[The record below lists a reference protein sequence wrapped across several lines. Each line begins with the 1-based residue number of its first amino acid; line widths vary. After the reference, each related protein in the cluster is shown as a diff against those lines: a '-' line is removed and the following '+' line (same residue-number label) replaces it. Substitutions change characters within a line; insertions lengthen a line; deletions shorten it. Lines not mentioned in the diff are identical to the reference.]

1 MSFKSTVVLPLIAAA
16 VVVSSA
22 HADRADVR
30 RAVVRARG
38 SGVLHGSVVAGSAD
52 RPVRSSTGS
61 IAEPDGDDIDADTRF
76 RIASLTKLFTQVAA
90 LRLAES
96 GDLDLDAPIGRYRPD
111 LRAPWKDTV
120 TIRQLLAMTSGLPR
134 ELHGSPE
141 RGVEYDDAGLAGAYL
156 DAHAGIELESDP
168 GDRGSYSNLGYWLVG
183 AAIESVTG
191 KPYIDA
197 VNELVMAPLGADPVA
212 LSPAEL
218 GADGLAAPHVSGDRG
233 CDRAPDYPVD
243 QRYSSGGIAASAGQV
258 HAVAVGIFD
267 GAFLSDAGV
276 RELFS
281 QFGTE
286 PEGRITTVAGM
297 VPGFMNLVMIDRES
311 ESAVVSLN
319 NCVAEDP
326 NAFMAVV
333 RSIAESMGE

>member
-1 MSFKSTVVLPLIAAA
+1 MSIKNTLVLPLIAAA
-16 VVVSSA
+16 VVSSA
-22 HADRADVR
+22 HADRSDVR
-30 RAVVRARG
+30 RAVVRARA
-38 SGVLHGSVVAGSAD
+38 SGVLHGSVLAGSAD
-52 RPVRSSTGS
+52 RPVRTSKGS

-90 LRLAES
+90 LRLAKS
-96 GDLDLDAPIGRYRPD
+96 GRLNLDAPVGAYRPE
-111 LRAPWKDTV
+111 LQAPWKDTV

-134 ELHGSPE
+134 ELNGSPE

-156 DAHAGIELESDP
+156 DAHAGIALESDP
-168 GDRGSYSNLGYWLVG
+168 GTRSAYSNLGYWLVG
-183 AAIESVTG
+183 AAIEAVTG
-191 KPYIDA
+191 KSYVDA
-197 VNELVMAPLGADPVA
+197 VNELVLTPLGADPVA
-212 LSPAEL
+212 LSPMEL
-218 GADGLAAPHVSGDRG
+218 GADGLAAPHRSGDRG
-233 CDRAPDYPVD
+233 CERAPDYPVD
-243 QRYSSGGIAASAGQV
+243 QRYSSGGLVASAGQV

-267 GAFLSDAGV
+267 KEFLGAPSVG
-276 RELFS
+276 ELFS

-326 NAFMAVV
+326 NAFMASV
-333 RSIAESMGE
+333 RSIAEELGD